1 MSEQLANIDAV
12 LLKFRRLLGH
22 LVFSLPLLI
31 GYFVFFLPLLTS
43 YLIGRSRLVQSH
55 PRPQDPHFIR
65 PEVQAPEEEERT
77 RWQGEY
83 AHDSDATQAAQAAQE
98 PITPYHSGYSE
109 TMSSTPAVGHESDY
123 GREQAS
129 LRSEEQSC
137 RFEPQGTES
146 EDLEELRRQYE
157 Q

>member
-1 MSEQLANIDAV
+1 MSEQFANIDAV

-43 YLIGRSRLVQSH
+43 YFIGKSRLVQSY
-55 PRPQDPHFIR
+55 PRSQDSHFIR
-65 PEVQAPEEEERT
+65 PEVQGSEEEERT
-77 RWQGEY
+77 RWHGEY
-83 AHDSDATQAAQAAQE
+83 AHDFDATQAAQAAQE
-98 PITPYHSGYSE
+98 PTTPYHSGYSE
-109 TMSSTPAVGHESDY
+109 TMSSAPAVGHESDY
-123 GREQAS
+123 GREQES

-137 RFEPQGTES
+137 RFEPEETES
-146 EDLEELRRQYE
+146 EDLEELRRKYE